1 MSYLIVFKINNQGG
15 RDLSCT
21 DQIHREER
29 TSKSF
34 GSPLM
39 YKAEVSELGWVHH
52 EIETISHWSVRKKY

>member
-39 YKAEVSELGWVHH
+39 YKAEVSELG
-52 EIETISHWSVRKKY
+52 